1 MASEGAASSTEKHT
15 ILLVDDEE
23 MITDAIGSLLEKVG
37 YRVICVNGGKE
48 AVEVVEQCRD
58 DINLV
63 ILDML
68 MPDMDGQKTFHRI
81 KNIQPQLPVLMASGY
96 NNREQLA
103 DIMQNGCKGFIQKP
117 YSLAQLHPTIQSIL
131 TNGQA
136 MPANDP
142 DSKK

>member
-1 MASEGAASSTEKHT
+1 MASTETASTRDKQT

-37 YRVICVNGGKE
+37 YRVICVNGGRE
-48 AVEVVEQCRD
+48 AVKVIEQSRD
-58 DINLV
+58 DIHLV

-96 NNREQLA
+96 NPHDQLT
-103 DIMQNGCKGFIQKP
+103 DIMQHGCRGFIQKP
-117 YSLAQLHPTIQSIL
+117 YSIAQLHPTIQSIL
-131 TNGQA
+131 SEG
-136 MPANDP
+136 MDKPESGSDR
-142 DSKK
+142 

>member
-1 MASEGAASSTEKHT
+1 M
-15 ILLVDDEE
+15 LVDDEE

-48 AVEVVEQCRD
+48 AVRVVEQFRD

-81 KNIQPQLPVLMASGY
+81 KDIQPQLPVLMASGY

-103 DIMQNGCKGFIQKP
+103 DIMQNGCKGFIRNRTP
-117 YSLAQLHPTIQSIL
+117 SP
-131 TNGQA
+131 NGGPPFNAFCPKIRTHLKTVQ
-136 MPANDP
+136 P
-142 DSKK
+142 DKKVRL